1 MAEQS
6 IRVGA
11 ADIAGLIRREIA
23 KGTLQLN
30 DRLPAERQMA
40 ANYGVARGTIRE
52 ALNRLEEE
60 GFVEI
65 RAGSGTYVVYKPV
78 EQASDAIV
86 NANPLEL
93 IDARFAL
100 EPHMCRL
107 AVLHG
112 RKTNFKVLEELC
124 EKMDEVVRDPL
135 AWSDIDADFHTA
147 LAECS
152 GNGLLIWVA
161 QQINSVRREDEWTR
175 MRNLTLDEKMIGVY
189 NVQHRQIVNAI
200 RTREPERAAN
210 LMKAHLESAR
220 LSLTRAAET

>member
-11 ADIAGLIRREIA
+11 ADIAALIRREIA

-112 RKTNFKVLEELC
+112 RKSNFKALEQVC
-124 EKMDEVVRDPL
+124 ERMEDVVDDPL
-135 AWSDIDADFHTA
+135 GWSDVDADFHTA

-175 MRNLTLDEKMIGVY
+175 MRNLTLDEKMITEY

-210 LMKAHLESAR
+210 LMKAHLETAR